1 MYSYIYKSKL
11 GNIYLESDG
20 IYLTKLSF
28 EKSNYL
34 IKNLLIFQETSKW
47 LDIYFSGKKPN
58 FVPLIKLENLTLFQK
73 QVLNILKGVSYGN
86 TITYSKL
93 AFEVAKLR
101 KKEEMSAQA
110 IGHALG
116 KNPIAIIIPCHRVVG
131 KNNKLVGYHWGLDIK
146 KKLLEIEGN
155 IYE

>member
-47 LDIYFSGKKPN
+47 LDIYFSGKMPN
-58 FVPLIKLENLTLFQK
+58 FVPLIKLEILTLFKK

-86 TITYSKL
+86 TITYGKL

-101 KKEEMSAQA
+101 KKKEMSAQA